1 MKNIILLTSVLM
13 LAGCSMGSDD
23 SSASCTALTWA
34 DAYFNCDFVE
44 AAKHVTPESEKWLRF
59 AASNIVEDDLQL
71 LRDNP
76 VEIDEDADVTY
87 SNDTLRVVSIDVKNF
102 LVNRSVD
109 EPKEQ
114 ADEGT
119 FLVNVVKRNGQW
131 AVRME
136 GLPRSGKQS
145 PD

>member
-23 SSASCTALTWA
+23 SSASCTALAWA
-34 DAYFNCDFVE
+34 DAYFNCNFVE
-44 AAKHVTPESEKWLRF
+44 AAKHATPESEKWLRF

>member
-23 SSASCTALTWA
+23 SSASCTALAWA

-44 AAKHVTPESEKWLRF
+44 AAKHATPESEKWLRF

-76 VEIDEDADVTY
+76 VEIDEDAD
-87 SNDTLRVVSIDVKNF
+87 
-102 LVNRSVD
+102 VNRSVD